1 MQFDN
6 DKQDGGLSK
15 LTSRQREIAYAN
27 FDDHYYRISNPEVA
41 SDCDDLFGH
50 YLKQGWRQGRNP
62 NASFRTLEYLLKHSQ
77 LIGSGQHPLFH
88 HLFGDDAPGT
98 VCVPVQGPDG
108 GSPDEDD
115 SALDLPALVN
125 LSGQDTDPTDA
136 GHIAPIKPLSEE
148 EALRGLTPHEIG
160 QLRTEFDE
168 TYYFAQYPEVRI
180 SGADPFLHY
189 MTLGWLE
196 RRNPSSD
203 FSTRFYLDLYTDIA
217 ASGMNPFVHW
227 ALHGKQELRTAIS
240 FRQKIA
246 KKQYAPKVSAIV
258 PNYNHG
264 RFLAQRLDSILA
276 QTYPNIEITV
286 LDDCSSDNSR
296 EVIDGYVERYPGRIK
311 KMYNEV
317 NSGGVFNQWR
327 KGVGD
332 ADGELVWI
340 CESDDFCE
348 PDFVE
353 KLVPFFADDS
363 VQMAFGRIL
372 ETDIEGSPNLWLDTY
387 REHAEAGIWGTSL
400 VRPAADWFAHGFGVS
415 NVIANV
421 GGCLFRR
428 APVPLHVWQ
437 KAASY
442 RVVGDWYLYLQIAG
456 GGQIAWEPEAVSYF
470 RRHGSN
476 TSSSSFNGTG
486 FYSELERVMIEMRAT
501 WDIPHSTVIKFYNNI
516 LEQYRYFKVEET
528 HGPLDLHC
536 NLDKMLAVTRK
547 KGHILLA
554 MLGFVPGGGEN
565 FPIQLAN
572 SLVDAGWIVSML
584 IFVSDEVN
592 EHMRGSLNPA
602 VSVYDAAWVTEYGC
616 ERFIREAGVSLIH
629 SHTVGAE
636 MHFYHMWN
644 LDPDVPYVVTLHGSY
659 EASDIPSDMMDR
671 ITQSVDHFV
680 YTADK
685 NLLPLKD
692 QGVARDHFTKMAN
705 AMPID
710 PLPYPQT
717 RAEMG
722 IAEDAIVFTLVARGI
737 KRKGWRTALEAFRL
751 IRKRNPGKPMHLC
764 LVGEGDE
771 PDRHRKKYGN
781 DPDISFLGY
790 QARIHGLY
798 RISDVAIVP
807 TRFAG
812 ESYPLCIIQSLQVGT
827 PVIASDVGEIG
838 NMLENDA
845 GVRGG
850 IIVKAVRDTN
860 QFIAAFA
867 QAMETILDEQLR
879 KELGASAQ
887 ELGHRYDMGPLVE
900 IYGGLYATIL
910 DKPEPEA
917 ATLAA

>member
-1 MQFDN
+1 MQFNKDE
-6 DKQDGGLSK
+6 QDVWLRK
-15 LTSRQREIAYAN
+15 LNPRQREIAYAN
-27 FDDHYYRISNPEVA
+27 FDEKYYTISNPDIVYETG
-41 SDCDDLFGH
+41 SLFVH
-50 YLKQGWRQGRNP
+50 YLNQGWRQGRNP
-62 NASFRTLEYLLKHSQ
+62 NVSFRTLEYLLKNPHIIS
-77 LIGSGQHPLFH
+77 SGQHPLFH
-88 HLFGDDAPGT
+88 YLFGDDSSGT
-98 VCVPVQGPDG
+98 AHVAAASLEGVDFDSV
-108 GSPDEDD
+108 GST
-115 SALDLPALVN
+115 LDLPALIDLPSLN
-125 LSGQDTDPTDA
+125 TGPARSEQITA
-136 GHIAPIKPLSEE
+136 IKPLSEE
-148 EALRGLTPHEIG
+148 EALRGLTPHEVAR
-160 QLRTEFDE
+160 LRAEFDQA
-168 TYYFAQYPEVRI
+168 YYLAQYPDVRI
-180 SGADPFLHY
+180 SAADPFLHY
-189 MTLGWLE
+189 MTVGWLE
-196 RRNPSSD
+196 RRDPSSN
-203 FSTRFYLDLYTDIA
+203 FSTKFYLDQYTDIA
-217 ASGMNPFVHW
+217 TSGANPFVHW
-227 ALHGKQELRTAIS
+227 VLHGKQERRPAIS
-240 FRQKIA
+240 FRQKMA
-246 KKQYAPKVSAIV
+246 KRRYAPKVSAIV

-296 EVIDGYVERYPGRIK
+296 EVIDGYAKRYPDRIK
-311 KMYNEV
+311 TMYNEV

-327 KGVGD
+327 KGVGS

-353 KLVPFFADDS
+353 KLVPYFADDS

-428 APVPLHVWQ
+428 QPVPLHVWQ
-437 KAASY
+437 EAASY

-476 TSSSSFNGTG
+476 TSSSSFNGTR
-486 FYSELERVMIEMRAT
+486 FYSELERVMIEMRKT

-516 LEQYRYFKVEET
+516 LEQYRHFKVEET

-536 NLDKMLAVTRK
+536 NLDKMLMVTRK

-572 SLVDAGWIVSML
+572 SLVDTGWIVSIL
-584 IFVSDEVN
+584 IFESDEVN

-602 VSVYDAAWVTEYGC
+602 VSVYDAAWVAEYGC

-636 MHFYHMWN
+636 MSFYDQWN
-644 LDPDVPYVVTLHGSY
+644 LRPDMPYVVTLHGSY
-659 EASDIPSDMMDR
+659 ECSDLPPDLMKR

-685 NLLPLKD
+685 NLLPLEG
-692 QGVARDHFTKMAN
+692 QGIASDRFTKMAN

-722 IAEDAIVFTLVARGI
+722 IAEDAIVFSLVARGI
-737 KRKGWRTALEAFRL
+737 KRKGWRTAIEAFCL
-751 IRKRNPGKPMHLC
+751 IRKRNPRQPMHLC

-771 PDRHRKKYGN
+771 PDRHQKKYGN

-790 QARIHGLY
+790 QSRIHGLY
-798 RISDVAIVP
+798 RMSDVAIVP

-838 NMLENDA
+838 NMLENE
-845 GVRGG
+845 GGMRGG
-850 IIVKAVRDTN
+850 IIVKAVRDTD
-860 QFIAAFA
+860 QFIAAFTK
-867 QAMETILDEQLR
+867 AMESILDDRLR
-879 KELGASAQ
+879 EELGRNAQ
-887 ELGHRYDMGPLVE
+887 ELGSRYDMGPLVD
-900 IYGGLYATIL
+900 IYGNLYARIL
-910 DKPEPEA
+910 DKPIPTVA
-917 ATLAA
+917 PLAA

>member
-1 MQFDN
+1 MQFDS
-6 DKQDGGLSK
+6 DQKDGGIGK
-15 LTSRQREIAYAN
+15 LNPRQREIAYAN
-27 FDDHYYRISNPEVA
+27 FDEEYYRLSNPEVE
-41 SDCDDLFGH
+41 SGSGELLVH
-50 YLKQGWRQGRNP
+50 YLREGWRQGRNP
-62 NASFRTLEYLLKHSQ
+62 NASFRTVEYLLQ
-77 LIGSGQHPLFH
+77 YPYLIGSQQHPFFHYLFS
-88 HLFGDDAPGT
+88 DDAPG
-98 VCVPVQGPDG
+98 VAGA
-108 GSPDEDD
+108 GSGADLSSVVVLP
-115 SALDLPALVN
+115 SMPDLPPIVE
-125 LSGQDTDPTDA
+125 SGLDTSPA
-136 GHIAPIKPLSEE
+136 PVAHIAPITPLSDE
-148 EALRGLTPHEIG
+148 EALRGLTPHEIKR
-160 QLRTEFDE
+160 LRDEFDQA
-168 TYYFAQYPEVRI
+168 YYLAQYSDVRI
-180 SGADPFLHY
+180 SGVDAFMHY

-196 RRNPSSD
+196 RRNPSGD

-227 ALHGKQELRTAIS
+227 ALHGKQELRAAIS
-240 FRQKIA
+240 FRDKMA
-246 KKQYAPKVSAIV
+246 KKHYAPKVSAIV

-264 RFLAQRLDSILA
+264 RFLAQRLDSILV

-296 EVIDGYVERYPGRIK
+296 EVIDSYIERYPDRIK
-311 KMYNEV
+311 KMYNDV

-327 KGVGD
+327 KGVGN
-332 ADGELVWI
+332 AVGELVWI

-421 GGCLFRR
+421 GGCLFRHQ
-428 APVPLHVWQ
+428 PIPLHVWQ
-437 KAASY
+437 EAASY

-476 TSSSSFNGTG
+476 TSSTSFNGTG
-486 FYSELERVMIEMRAT
+486 FYSELERVMIEMRKT
-501 WDIPHSTVIKFYNNI
+501 WDIPNSTVIKFHNNI
-516 LEQYRYFKVEET
+516 KEQYLYFKVEEA
-528 HGPLDLHC
+528 HGALELHC
-536 NLDKMLAVTRK
+536 NLEKMLAVKRT

-592 EHMRGSLNPA
+592 EHMRASLNPA

-616 ERFIREAGVSLIH
+616 ERFIRQAGVSLIH

-659 EASDIPSDMMDR
+659 EASDIPPEMMKK
-671 ITQSVDHFV
+671 IAEPIDHFV

-685 NLLPLKD
+685 NLLPLEG
-692 QGVARDHFTKMAN
+692 QGIAAECFTKMAN

-710 PLPYPQT
+710 PLPYPQS

-737 KRKGWRTALEAFRL
+737 KRKGWRTAIDAFRL
-751 IRKRNPGKPMHLC
+751 IRKRNPGQAMHLC

-771 PDRHRKKYGN
+771 PDRHRKKFGN

-812 ESYPLCIIQSLQVGT
+812 ESYPLCIIQALQVGT
-827 PVIASDVGEIG
+827 PVVASDAGEIS
-838 NMLENDA
+838 NMLESEA
-845 GVRGG
+845 GVKGG
-850 IIVKAVRDTN
+850 IIVKAVRDTD
-860 QFIAAFA
+860 QFIADFA
-867 QAMETILDEQLR
+867 KAMETILDARLR
-879 KELGASAQ
+879 EELGRNAQ
-887 ELGHRYDMGPLVE
+887 DLGQRYDMAPLVG
-900 IYGGLYATIL
+900 IYGSLYARIL
-910 DKPEPEA
+910 EKPAPVV
-917 ATLAA
+917 TLAA

>member
-1 MQFDN
+1 MQFSN
-6 DKQDGGLSK
+6 DEKDGGLSK
-15 LTSRQREIAYAN
+15 LSSHQRKIAYAN
-27 FDDHYYRISNPEVA
+27 FDNEYYKAHNPEIET
-41 SDCDDLFGH
+41 DLEDLFIH
-50 YLKQGWRQGRNP
+50 YLRHGWRQGRNP

-88 HLFGDDAPGT
+88 HLFGGDAPDT
-98 VCVPVQGPDG
+98 AAAADAPDVVA
-108 GSPDEDD
+108 SD
-115 SALDLPALVN
+115 SMPDLPALIDMP
-125 LSGQDTDPTDA
+125 GQDTGPA
-136 GHIAPIKPLSEE
+136 GVEHIAPITPLSEE
-148 EALRGLTPHEIG
+148 EALRGLTPQEIAS
-160 QLRTEFDE
+160 LRDEFDE
-168 TYYFAQYPEVRI
+168 AYYIDEYPEVRI
-180 SGADPFLHY
+180 SGMDPFLHY

-196 RRNPSSD
+196 RRNPSSN
-203 FSTRFYLDLYTDIA
+203 FSTNFYLSLYTDIA

-227 ALHGKQELRTAIS
+227 ALHGKQELRAAIS

-246 KKQYAPKVSAIV
+246 KKRYAPKVSAIV

-311 KMYNEV
+311 KMYNVV

-327 KGVGD
+327 KGVES

-387 REHAEAGIWGTSL
+387 REHAEPGIWGTSL

-428 APVPLHVWQ
+428 QPIALHVWEE
-437 KAASY
+437 AASY

-486 FYSELERVMIEMRAT
+486 FYSELERVMIEMRKT
-501 WDIPHSTVIKFYNNI
+501 WDVPHSTVIKFYNNI
-516 LEQYRYFKVEET
+516 LEQYLYFKVEET
-528 HGPLDLHC
+528 HGPLELHC

-572 SLVDAGWIVSML
+572 SLIDAGWIVSML
-584 IFVSDEVN
+584 IFVSEEVN
-592 EHMRGSLNPA
+592 EHMRASLNPA

-616 ERFIREAGVSLIH
+616 ERFIRKAGVSLIH

-644 LDPDVPYVVTLHGSY
+644 LDPEVPYVVTLHGSY
-659 EASDIPSDMMDR
+659 EASDIPPEMMKR
-671 ITQSVDHFV
+671 IAQPIDHFV

-685 NLLPLKD
+685 NLLPLKG
-692 QGVARDHFTKMAN
+692 QGIAEARFTKMAN

-737 KRKGWRTALEAFRL
+737 KRKGWRTAIEAFCQ
-751 IRKRNPGKPMHLC
+751 IRKRNPKQPMHLC

-798 RISDVAIVP
+798 RMSDVAIVP

-827 PVIASDVGEIG
+827 PVVASDVGEIS
-838 NMLENDA
+838 NMLENEN

-850 IIVKAVRDTN
+850 IIVKAVRDTD

-867 QAMETILDEQLR
+867 QSMETILETQLR
-879 KELGASAQ
+879 EELGKNAR
-887 ELGHRYDMGPLVE
+887 ELGNRYDMGPLVE
-900 IYGGLYATIL
+900 IYSNLYAKIL
-910 DKPEPEA
+910 NKPVPAVMTMA
-917 ATLAA
+917 A

>member
-1 MQFDN
+1 
-6 DKQDGGLSK
+6 
-15 LTSRQREIAYAN
+15 
-27 FDDHYYRISNPEVA
+27 
-41 SDCDDLFGH
+41 
-50 YLKQGWRQGRNP
+50 
-62 NASFRTLEYLLKHSQ
+62 
-77 LIGSGQHPLFH
+77 
-88 HLFGDDAPGT
+88 
-98 VCVPVQGPDG
+98 
-108 GSPDEDD
+108 
-115 SALDLPALVN
+115 
-125 LSGQDTDPTDA
+125 
-136 GHIAPIKPLSEE
+136 
-148 EALRGLTPHEIG
+148 
-160 QLRTEFDE
+160 
-168 TYYFAQYPEVRI
+168 
-180 SGADPFLHY
+180 
-189 MTLGWLE
+189 
-196 RRNPSSD
+196 
-203 FSTRFYLDLYTDIA
+203 
-217 ASGMNPFVHW
+217 
-227 ALHGKQELRTAIS
+227 
-240 FRQKIA
+240 
-246 KKQYAPKVSAIV
+246 
-258 PNYNHG
+258 
-264 RFLAQRLDSILA
+264 
-276 QTYPNIEITV
+276 
-286 LDDCSSDNSR
+286 
-296 EVIDGYVERYPGRIK
+296 
-311 KMYNEV
+311 
-317 NSGGVFNQWR
+317 
-327 KGVGD
+327 
-332 ADGELVWI
+332 
-340 CESDDFCE
+340 
-348 PDFVE
+348 
-353 KLVPFFADDS
+353 
-363 VQMAFGRIL
+363 
-372 ETDIEGSPNLWLDTY
+372 
-387 REHAEAGIWGTSL
+387 
-400 VRPAADWFAHGFGVS
+400 
-415 NVIANV
+415 
-421 GGCLFRR
+421 
-428 APVPLHVWQ
+428 
-437 KAASY
+437 
-442 RVVGDWYLYLQIAG
+442 
-456 GGQIAWEPEAVSYF
+456 
-470 RRHGSN
+470 
-476 TSSSSFNGTG
+476 
-486 FYSELERVMIEMRAT
+486 
-501 WDIPHSTVIKFYNNI
+501 
-516 LEQYRYFKVEET
+516 
-528 HGPLDLHC
+528 
-536 NLDKMLAVTRK
+536 
-547 KGHILLA
+547 
-554 MLGFVPGGGEN
+554 
-565 FPIQLAN
+565 
-572 SLVDAGWIVSML
+572 
-584 IFVSDEVN
+584 
-592 EHMRGSLNPA
+592 
-602 VSVYDAAWVTEYGC
+602 
-616 ERFIREAGVSLIH
+616 
-629 SHTVGAE
+629 
-636 MHFYHMWN
+636 
-644 LDPDVPYVVTLHGSY
+644 VVTLHGSY